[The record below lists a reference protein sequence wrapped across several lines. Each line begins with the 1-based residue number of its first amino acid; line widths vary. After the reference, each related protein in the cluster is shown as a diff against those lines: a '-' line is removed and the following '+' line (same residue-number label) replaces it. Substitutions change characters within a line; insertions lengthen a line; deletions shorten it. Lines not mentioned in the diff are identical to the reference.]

1 MSDLENRQNPAD
13 AGFRNAS
20 GSKISGGLGKLEDEM
35 DADWASNRSSLDGD
49 ELTEEEKQTLR
60 RVSDKLPWSAFLV
73 AVVELCERFAYYG
86 LSGPFQNYMSNSWY
100 YCVSASWYS

>member
-1 MSDLENRQNPAD
+1 
-13 AGFRNAS
+13 
-20 GSKISGGLGKLEDEM
+20 M
-35 DADWASNRSSLDGD
+35 DADWASSRSSSDGD

-60 RVSDKLPWSAFLV
+60 KVSDKLPWSTFLV

-100 YCVSASWYS
+100 HSASASWYS